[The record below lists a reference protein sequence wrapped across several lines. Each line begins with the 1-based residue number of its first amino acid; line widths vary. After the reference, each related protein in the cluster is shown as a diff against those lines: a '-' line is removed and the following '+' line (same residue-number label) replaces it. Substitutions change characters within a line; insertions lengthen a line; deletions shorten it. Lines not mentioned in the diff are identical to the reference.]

1 MEISPDVTARRRTLG
16 ICVMT
21 IVPLLQIATEYLGTG
36 DSGRA
41 LSKLAVSIV
50 GLPILVWASPVGL
63 RWAARR
69 RLGPLVLIVGGLLSL
84 RTLYALAAFPT
95 NFASLSVTGL
105 RPHPGAC
112 PPPVLLPYPQPVRL
126 TSFHLRA
133 LH

>member
-1 MEISPDVTARRRTLG
+1 MEISPEVTARRRTLG

-69 RLGPLVLIVGGLLSL
+69 RLGPLVLIVRGPPSS
-84 RTLYALAAFPT
+84 RTLHALPAFPIPAAT
-95 NFASLSVTGL
+95 PSLPL
-105 RPHPGAC
+105 
-112 PPPVLLPYPQPVRL
+112 VR
-126 TSFHLRA
+126 
-133 LH
+133 